1 MNFMELS
8 PIAYLISSIKIY
20 ALTVGSNGEEEEEI
34 SCFKPW
40 RPCADGYNVLKEQL
54 MIFSAQENTHNPFEI
69 PESDVEDAQFSDNI
83 TSDDKEDNVD
93 FDWKTNQNH
102 ILLILLL
109 SFVFKKKTQWRDTF
123 LLFSTYC

>member
-1 MNFMELS
+1 
-8 PIAYLISSIKIY
+8 
-20 ALTVGSNGEEEEEI
+20 
-34 SCFKPW
+34 
-40 RPCADGYNVLKEQL
+40 

-93 FDWKTNQNH
+93 FDWKTNENH